1 MTETNKGVSLLVM
14 ILSVIVVMIMGFFV
28 YQQFFSQNGKEP
40 AVNFSRTG
48 NLVIDNP
55 GLEPGIWYLVYE
67 APGSPANSAKLSFD
81 SKSVCRNQNNSCL
94 DLVVGEKVSV
104 KGIKD
109 GDAVTVREME
119 FLDDSLIENIP
130 AE

>member
-1 MTETNKGVSLLVM
+1 VVM

-28 YQQFFSQNGKEP
+28 YQQFFSQNGKKE

-55 GLEPGIWYLVYE
+55 GMEPGIWYLVYE

-109 GDAVTVREME
+109 GDAVAVREME

>member
-1 MTETNKGVSLLVM
+1 MTEANRGVSLVVI

-28 YQQFFSQNGKEP
+28 YQQFFSRGGRGES
-40 AVNFSRTG
+40 VNFSRTG

-55 GLEPGIWYLVYE
+55 GMESGVWYLVYE
-67 APGSPANSAKLSFD
+67 TPGSPANSVKLSFD
-81 SKSVCRNQNNSCL
+81 SKSSCKNRDNSCL
-94 DLVVGEKVSV
+94 DLVIGEKVSV

-109 GDAVTVREME
+109 GDDVKVREME
-119 FLDDSLIENIP
+119 FLDGSLMESIP